1 MKYIKL
7 ILIIAVVAGLIY
19 GAFCITGSNS
29 GSTRID
35 PESPTLLDDL
45 KKKVDNDWDNA
56 NAWNQDVYDKNIS
69 DANAYH
75 KDLDKASAGNYTTLI
90 NYINEKVCNKLIEY
104 IDSEFAKSNCSQSKI
119 SQMKRDIDY
128 FVKKNG
134 TINAS
139 DSRISNAYKKISL
152 YNDILAFGRKTF
164 GLSPEFNISSGNW
177 TDFATYR
184 ENQLRIRDNFKK
196 DGNFSS
202 LSHIT
207 DIKTSLGSV
216 ENKLSDARNRF
227 EQKLSNEIIY
237 AYTSA
242 PRTTSNQK
250 QLQYVYNKYY
260 ESYNDGNKLSNFR
273 KQFIKEVEEANN
285 NL

>member
-19 GAFCITGSNS
+19 GAFCIIGPNS
-29 GSTRID
+29 GTTKIN
-35 PESPTLLDDL
+35 PESPTLLNDL
-45 KKKVDNDWDNA
+45 KKKVDNDWENA
-56 NAWNQDVYDKNIS
+56 STWNQDVYDKNIS

-75 KDLDKASAGNYTTLI
+75 KDLDKASTGNYTTLI
-90 NYINEKVCNKLIEY
+90 DYTNEKVCNKLIEF
-104 IDSEFAKSNCSQSKI
+104 INAEFAKSNCSQSMI
-119 SQMKRDIDY
+119 FQMKSDIDY

-134 TINAS
+134 TISTS

-152 YNDILAFGRKTF
+152 YNDILAFGRKSF
-164 GLSPEFNISSGNW
+164 GLSPEFNLTSGTW
-177 TDFATYR
+177 RDFASYR
-184 ENQLRIRDNFKK
+184 GNQLRTRDNFKK

-207 DIKTSLGSV
+207 DIKASLSSV

-227 EQKLSNEIIY
+227 EQKLSNEIIH
-237 AYTSA
+237 AYSSE

-273 KQFIKEVEEANN
+273 KQFNKEVEEANN
-285 NL
+285 K